1 MAIEIFNHKSQI
13 IEKAQQQKI
22 GLREILTSTKLQK
35 LLQTIGYPIKIGNL
49 KALLKELGFNW
60 NGASCSL
67 TQFIEKLRTYCR
79 KQTNQRNGQADYP
92 SKNEDNRPKTE
103 KRQMP
108 IDCDTLHKV
117 MMDRELVS
125 GDTKG
130 IRSVLA
136 QILYNSEKTL
146 HQIF

>member
-1 MAIEIFNHKSQI
+1 
-13 IEKAQQQKI
+13 
-22 GLREILTSTKLQK
+22 
-35 LLQTIGYPIKIGNL
+35 LLQTIGYSIKIGNL

-79 KQTNQRNGQADYP
+79 KQTNLANGQADDSY
-92 SKNEDNRPKTE
+92 KNEDERPKTE

-117 MMDRELVS
+117 MMDREFAS
-125 GDTKG
+125 GDTKS

-136 QILYNSEKTL
+136 
-146 HQIF
+146 